1 MHLPLPFSPL
11 LAAASHEITHKS
23 AGITLFWGA
32 ALIFLLFYYLLTS
45 EHRKKK
51 LVGTVLTV
59 VMSLFCIWA
68 IDGWNVFS
76 GKPLNLKL
84 GMDLAGGSEFTM
96 QLKPGLDAD
105 GKERAV
111 TPAAVQQAISI
122 IEKRLNPDGAK
133 DLVMAPQGEDRIF
146 IQMPG
151 VSLEEV
157 ADVRQK
163 LEQTAHLE
171 FRLVKRDSA
180 SKLAAAKASGKTI
193 IPSVDGVE
201 MPSKEHKS
209 DPSYPSSYLVSPRP
223 DLEGKYVT
231 SSFVS
236 FDAAGWTI
244 NLSFDSEG
252 SDLFGKLTSA
262 HVGEQLAIIVD
273 DVVISAPNLREPIL
287 GGHCTITGKFTEQ
300 EARSLST
307 ALENPLENPMKIIS
321 ETNVSAQFGK
331 QTIMQGLYTG
341 IAGLIMTALFSV
353 IYYRFA
359 GLIALIG
366 LFVNLLMV
374 FGAMSLFDF
383 TLTMPGIAGIVLS
396 VGMAVDANVLIYER
410 LREEMRAGKTL
421 VSALDAAFE
430 KAFSAIFDANF
441 TTLISAVI
449 LFYLG
454 SGLVKGFAIT
464 LTVGIVGSLLGALI
478 VTRVVFQWLT
488 DAGKLKKITVTE
500 IIPQG
505 IFNALAYAKPFIIG
519 SFGLAAASILVFPI
533 KGSDA
538 IGIDFRGGSV
548 TRFDVQAGK
557 SVDAHEVEKVIKDGG
572 YEGTYVQ
579 ENTTGTGKLI
589 TVRAEAEDGAKI
601 KDLLESKFSGS
612 LKGGQSESVGSIVG
626 KELAIKSSIAFGIA
640 MFCIFLYLVIFY
652 EFSFAMGAIIALIH
666 DCVITIG
673 LSVVLGQQLSIIH
686 ISALLTVAGYSIND
700 TIVVFDRIREI
711 IRSRPHG
718 NIRDIMNEA
727 ISITLSRTLL
737 TGVTTLGPMAALYFF
752 GGPAMKDLSLPI
764 IIGVLVGTYSSIYIA
779 SPIVLWW
786 SRITGKSL
794 RNQVLDRAANELKP
808 PAATA

>member
-32 ALIFLLFYYLLTS
+32 ALIFLLFYYLLST

-68 IDGWNVFS
+68 IDGWNVFM
-76 GKPLNLKL
+76 GKPLNMKL
-84 GMDLAGGSEFTM
+84 GMDLAGGSEFTV
-96 QLKPGLDAD
+96 QLKPGLDAE
-105 GKERAV
+105 GKERTV

-122 IEKRLNPDGAK
+122 IEKRLNPDGGK

-171 FRLVKRDSA
+171 FRLVKRGGA
-180 SKLAAAKASGKTI
+180 AKLAAAKATGKAI
-193 IPSVDGVE
+193 IPGADGIE
-201 MPSKEHKS
+201 MPSKEHES
-209 DPSYPSSYLVSPRP
+209 DPSYPASYLVSSRP
-223 DLEGKYVT
+223 DLEGKYIT
-231 SSFVS
+231 GAFVS
-236 FDAAGWTI
+236 YDVAGWAI

-252 SDLFGKLTSA
+252 SNLFGKLTSA

-273 DVVISAPNLREPIL
+273 DVVISAPVLKVPIL
-287 GGHCTITGKFTEQ
+287 DGRCVISGKFTEQ
-300 EARSLST
+300 EARSLQT
-307 ALENPLENPMKIIS
+307 ALENPLENPMEIIS

-341 IAGLIMTALFSV
+341 IAGLIMTALFMV
-353 IYYRFA
+353 VYYRFA
-359 GLIALIG
+359 GLIALVG

-374 FGAMSLFDF
+374 FGSMSLFDF

-421 VSALDAAFE
+421 VSALDAAFD

-464 LTVGIVGSLLGALI
+464 LTVGIVGSLLGALV
-478 VTRVVFQWLT
+478 VTRVVFQWIT

-505 IFNALAYAKPFIIG
+505 TFDALSWAKPFIIG
-519 SFGLAAASILVFPI
+519 SFGLAAASILIFPI
-533 KGSDA
+533 KGPDS

-548 TRFDVQAGK
+548 TRFDVEAGK
-557 SVDAHEVEKVIKDGG
+557 NVDAHEVEKVIKDGG
-572 YEGTYVQ
+572 FDGTYVQ
-579 ENTTGTGKLI
+579 ENTTGTGQLI
-589 TVRAEAEDGAKI
+589 TVRAEAKDGAPI
-601 KDLLESKFSGS
+601 KDLLEKKFSS

-626 KELAIKSSIAFGIA
+626 KELAVKSSVAFGIA
-640 MFCIFLYLVIFY
+640 IFCIFLYLVIFY
-652 EFSFAMGAIIALIH
+652 EFSFAMGAIIALVH

-737 TGVTTLGPMAALYFF
+737 TGVTTLGPMFALYFF

-794 RNQVLDRAANELKP
+794 RHQVLDRAANELKSP
-808 PAATA
+808 SAAA